1 MFTRLVQSK
10 LSIGF
15 LIFGILISLVTS
27 CSNVKNIRP
36 DAITPNFQSTL
47 TVMAFNIRHGCGREK
62 WGDTSSAFFRACNK
76 KYDDIIAAIRS
87 ADPDVVGLQEV
98 SNSQVR
104 LIANALNMNY
114 AYSSHNPSG
123 SSPSGYGGWWGNA
136 VLSKF
141 KLVESK
147 RIAIGGSGS
156 RNRSMVSAI
165 GLVNG
170 RPIAFM
176 SIHTDHRL
184 YDNRSIKKILNHM
197 DSLASPVILIG
208 DFNMSPHTLRG
219 YIVAEETDLI
229 DSAGSPEYG
238 EMGTWGGPA
247 GRRIDYVFVQS
258 KHFKVLDASLVATEH
273 HRASDHI
280 AYYTTIE
287 LK

>member
-1 MFTRLVQSK
+1 MFKRLVQTK
-10 LSIGF
+10 LPIRF
-15 LIFGILISLVTS
+15 IIFGILISLIAS

-36 DAITPNFQSTL
+36 EATTPNFQSTL
-47 TVMAFNIRHGCGREK
+47 TVMTFNIRHGCGREK
-62 WGDTSSAFFRACNK
+62 WGDTSSAFFRGCDK

-98 SNSQVR
+98 SNSQVS

-114 AYSSHNPSG
+114 AYSSHNPQG
-123 SSPSGYGGWWGNA
+123 SSPSSYGGWWGNA

-147 RIAIGGSGS
+147 RIAIGGSGG

-170 RPIAFM
+170 MPIAFM

-184 YDNRSIKKILNHM
+184 SDNRSIKKILNHM
-197 DSLASPVILIG
+197 DSLALPAILIG

-219 YIVAEETDLI
+219 YIVAAETDLI
-229 DSAGSPEYG
+229 DSAGSPGYG
-238 EMGTWGGPA
+238 EMGTWGSPS

-258 KHFKVLDASLVATEH
+258 KYFKVLDAALVSAEH
-273 HRASDHI
+273 QHASDHI
-280 AYYTTIE
+280 AYYATVE

>member
-1 MFTRLVQSK
+1 MFTRLVKSK
-10 LSIGF
+10 LPIR
-15 LIFGILISLVTS
+15 LIIFGILISLITS

-36 DAITPNFQSTL
+36 EAITPNIQSTL
-47 TVMAFNIRHGCGREK
+47 TVMTFNIRFGCGREK
-62 WGDTSSAFFRACNK
+62 LGESSAAFFRGCNK
-76 KYDDIIAAIRS
+76 KYDDIIAGIRS

-98 SNSQVR
+98 SNSQVS

-114 AYSSHNPSG
+114 AYSSHNS
-123 SSPSGYGGWWGNA
+123 SGYGDWWGNA

-141 KLVESK
+141 KLVGSK
-147 RIAIGGSGS
+147 RIAIGGSGG

-184 YDNRSIKKILNHM
+184 YDDDRSIKKILNHM
-197 DSLASPVILIG
+197 DSLTLPAILIG
-208 DFNMSPHTLRG
+208 DFNMSPYTLRG
-219 YIVAEETDLI
+219 YIDEKTGLI
-229 DSAGSPEYG
+229 DSAGPPG
-238 EMGTWGGPA
+238 HQKMGTWIWPS

-258 KHFKVLDASLVATEH
+258 KYFRVIDASLVAAEH
-273 HRASDHI
+273 YLASDHI

>member
-10 LSIGF
+10 LSIRF
-15 LIFGILISLVTS
+15 IIFGILISLIAS

-36 DAITPNFQSTL
+36 EAITPNFQSTL
-47 TVMAFNIRHGCGREK
+47 TVMTFNIRHGCGREK
-62 WGDTSSAFFRACNK
+62 SGDTSSQFFRGCNK

-114 AYSSHNPSG
+114 AYSNHNS
-123 SSPSGYGGWWGNA
+123 SGYGGWWGNA
-136 VLSKF
+136 VLSKL

-170 RPIAFM
+170 RSIAFM

-184 YDNRSIKKILNHM
+184 NDNRSIKKILKHV
-197 DSLASPVILIG
+197 DSLTLPAILIG

-229 DSAGSPEYG
+229 DSAGSLGYG
-238 EMGTWGGPA
+238 GMGTWGGPY

>member
-1 MFTRLVQSK
+1 MFTGLVQLK
-10 LSIGF
+10 LSIR
-15 LIFGILISLVTS
+15 LIIFGILISLVAS
-27 CSNVKNIRP
+27 CSSVKNIRS

-47 TVMAFNIRHGCGREK
+47 TVMAFNIRFGCGREK
-62 WGDTSSAFFRACNK
+62 WGDNTNEFFRGCNK
-76 KYDDIIAAIRS
+76 KYDDIITAIRS

-98 SNSQVR
+98 TNSQVR

-114 AYSSHNPSG
+114 VYRSHNS
-123 SSPSGYGGWWGNA
+123 SGYGGWWGNA

-147 RIAIGGSGS
+147 RIAIGGSGG

-170 RPIAFM
+170 GPIAFM

-184 YDNRSIKKILNHM
+184 NDNRSIKKILKHV
-197 DSLASPVILIG
+197 DSLTLPAILIG
-208 DFNMSPHTLRG
+208 DFNMSPYTLRG

-229 DSAGSPEYG
+229 DSAGSPGYG
-238 EMGTWGGPA
+238 EMGTWGGPT